1 MDIFT
6 KGALWDYWKLISD
19 EIEPTND
26 ETSDLEETNHD
37 NEQEISEIFWI
48 ETNLFDYETSLCE
61 KFKEFNYL
69 LKIDLDVLT
78 NDIERFKTYEE
89 YKD

>member
-1 MDIFT
+1 M
-6 KGALWDYWKLISD
+6 GLLKLGSD

-37 NEQEISEIFWI
+37 NKQEIGEIFRI
-48 ETNLFDYETSLCE
+48 ETNLFDYETPLCE

-69 LKIDLDVLT
+69 LKIDPDVLT
-78 NDIERFKTYEE
+78 NDIVGFKTSDE
-89 YKD
+89 YKDD